1 MPTKTYDAGPTRPC
15 MDGWP
20 FHEVMA
26 MPGGYWVLDLTRP
39 PVEGWQAP
47 FPFTVGRY
55 DEARPW
61 MYNTPLFE
69 GRRHVHI
76 GLDLGGPEGT
86 PVHAFADGHIHA
98 IGFEDADGGYG
109 STVVTVHDLA
119 LPAHVPHPWAG
130 GTHRV
135 WALHGHLSRADLTR
149 WNVGDAVEGGQVIG
163 HLGGPHENG
172 GWAPH
177 VHLQLALTAPE
188 GFDMEGVVAPE
199 DRESAMERHPDPRL
213 VVGPLY

>member
-1 MPTKTYDAGPTRPC
+1 
-15 MDGWP
+15 
-20 FHEVMA
+20 

-39 PVEGWQAP
+39 PVEGWEAP

-61 MYNTPLFE
+61 MYSTPLF
-69 GRRHVHI
+69 GGTRHVHL

-86 PVHAFADGHIHA
+86 PVYAFTDGRIHA
-98 IGFEDADGGYG
+98 VGFEEADGGYG
-109 STVVTVHDLA
+109 STVVTVHDLD
-119 LPAHVPHPWAG
+119 LPAGTPHPWAG
-130 GTHRV
+130 STHRL

-149 WNVGDAVEGGQVIG
+149 WKVGDAVARGEVIG

-177 VHLQLALTAPE
+177 VHLQLAVNAPD
-188 GFDMEGVVAPE
+188 GIDMEGVVAPE
-199 DRESAMERHPDPRL
+199 DRAEAMRRHPDPRL
-213 VVGPLY
+213 VAGPLY

>member
-1 MPTKTYDAGPTRPC
+1 
-15 MDGWP
+15 
-20 FHEVMA
+20 

-39 PVEGWQAP
+39 PVEGWKAP

-61 MYNTPLFE
+61 MYSTPLF
-69 GRRHVHI
+69 GGTRHVHL

-86 PVHAFADGHIHA
+86 PVYAFTDGRIHA
-98 IGFEDADGGYG
+98 VGFEEADGGYG
-109 STVVTVHDLA
+109 STVVTVHDLD
-119 LPAHVPHPWAG
+119 LPAGTPHPWAG
-130 GTHRV
+130 STHRL

-149 WNVGDAVEGGQVIG
+149 WKVGDAVARGEVIG

-177 VHLQLALTAPE
+177 VHLQLAVNAPD
-188 GFDMEGVVAPE
+188 GIDMEGVVAPE
-199 DRESAMERHPDPRL
+199 DRAEAMRRLPDPRL
-213 VVGPLY
+213 VAGPLY